1 MQAEPV
7 SQPTG
12 AITYPPCAIGDSL
25 AFNEERLVAEAQ
37 LKSRA
42 AFQQLVERYESRVF
56 RVAERIAHSRE
67 DAEEIMQDAFVQAYK
82 NLSRFRGDSRFYTW
96 LVRITINEGLMK
108 VRRRRFK
115 EISIDDQTE
124 ESPLACE
131 LEDRG
136 PNPEQRYSQAEL
148 HGILETTIAELPS
161 GYRIVF
167 QLRDVEGFS
176 IQETAQAL
184 AVSPAAVKSRLRRA
198 RLQLRESLNLY
209 FKPRR
214 AHRAAPGRVYPAGQ
228 RSGTSQPG
236 AGTARLDPGANMRVN
251 GSPVTSS
258 FVKPLGL

>member
-1 MQAEPV
+1 MQVESV

-12 AITYPPCAIGDSL
+12 AITYQPCATGGSV
-25 AFNEERLVAEAQ
+25 AFNEERLVAEARG
-37 LKSRA
+37 KSRA

-67 DAEEIMQDAFVQAYK
+67 DAEEIM
-82 NLSRFRGDSRFYTW
+82 
-96 LVRITINEGLMK
+96 K

-124 ESPLACE
+124 ESSIVCE
-131 LEDRG
+131 LEDGG

-148 HGILETTIAELPS
+148 QGILETTIAQLSS
-161 GYRIVF
+161 GYRTVF

-176 IQETAQAL
+176 IEETAQAL

-198 RLQLRESLNLY
+198 RLRLRESLSLY

-214 AHRAAPGRVYPAGQ
+214 AP
-228 RSGTSQPG
+228 
-236 AGTARLDPGANMRVN
+236 
-251 GSPVTSS
+251 SS
-258 FVKPLGL
+258 LLKNCFCS

>member
-1 MQAEPV
+1 MQAVPV

-12 AITYPPCAIGDSL
+12 AITYPPCATGGSV

-37 LKSRA
+37 RESRA
-42 AFQQLVERYESRVF
+42 AFQQLVERYESRVL

-96 LVRITINEGLMK
+96 MVRITINEGLMK

-124 ESPLACE
+124 ESALACE

-136 PNPEQRYSQAEL
+136 PNPEQRYSQTEL
-148 HGILETTIAELPS
+148 HGILETTIAQLPS
-161 GYRIVF
+161 GYRSVF
-167 QLRDVEGFS
+167 QLRDIEGFS

-214 AHRAAPGRVYPAGQ
+214 AHRAVPGRVYPAGQ
-228 RSGTSQPG
+228 RSEASQPG
-236 AGTARLDPGANMRVN
+236 IGTAGFDPGADRRVESE
-251 GSPVTSS
+251 GA
-258 FVKPLGL
+258 L